1 MTQVE
6 VQKLQLQINTN
17 WEATTMANQVNVKL
31 YDQLIEESS
40 IELGE
45 ALEKVKGCKWDNMNR
60 TRLLLGLLL
69 VKYFKENSLKNLQK
83 ILQNFK

>member
-31 YDQLIEESS
+31 YD
-40 IELGE
+40 
-45 ALEKVKGCKWDNMNR
+45 
-60 TRLLLGLLL
+60 
-69 VKYFKENSLKNLQK
+69 
-83 ILQNFK
+83 